1 MRDVGVIQPA
11 LAAKAVDASQQC
23 LFGHRQFP
31 LKMQDIEYSMYKR
44 PKT

>member
-23 LFGHRQFP
+23 LFLDQQLVNG
-31 LKMQDIEYSMYKR
+31 
-44 PKT
+44 